1 MVRRL
6 TEEPLMTRGIAAE
19 NQRPGHI
26 GRVEPVIALPPRGRR
41 GPDWGLVL
49 ITVAFLG
56 GAAGLV
62 YFGYLSRQ
70 GDSLAAGETRIITGR
85 PDTVIPDSGAVGA
98 PAATPAASGGN
109 GTTRPGGTADAPPP
123 AADGSGYS
131 LSSPAQGG
139 DVSTR
144 PAARNA
150 PEPQGTSKPRPTSS
164 TPGVLQAPAGMKP
177 VK

>member
-6 TEEPLMTRGIAAE
+6 TDEPLLTRGVAAE
-19 NQRPGHI
+19 SLRPGHI
-26 GRVEPVIALPPRGRR
+26 GRVEPVVALPPRGRR

-70 GDSLAAGETRIITGR
+70 GESLAAGETRIIAGR
-85 PDTVIPDSGAVGA
+85 PDTVIPDSGAAGT
-98 PAATPAASGGN
+98 PALTPAASGS
-109 GTTRPGGTADAPPP
+109 TKPGSTAGAPPP

-139 DVSTR
+139 DVGTR
-144 PAARNA
+144 PSAHTA

-164 TPGVLQAPAGMKP
+164 APGVLQAPPGVKP

>member
-6 TEEPLMTRGIAAE
+6 TDEPLLTRGVAAE
-19 NQRPGHI
+19 TSRPGHI
-26 GRVEPVIALPPRGRR
+26 GRVEPVVGPPPRGRR

-49 ITVAFLG
+49 ITAAFLG

-62 YFGYLSRQ
+62 YFGYMSRK
-70 GDSLAAGETRIITGR
+70 GESLAAGETRIIAGR
-85 PDTVIPDSGAVGA
+85 PDTVIPDSGQGGA
-98 PAATPAASGGN
+98 PILTPTGS
-109 GTTRPGGTADAPPP
+109 TKPGSTAGAPPP
-123 AADGSGYS
+123 AAADGSGYS

-139 DVSTR
+139 DVGTR
-144 PAARNA
+144 PSAHSA

-164 TPGVLQAPAGMKP
+164 APGVLQAPSGMKP